1 MNLADHP
8 DRFEKLKNIG
18 KELLFCG
25 ASRTVTNNFG
35 QTPSDLLAL
44 QQDLMEEFD
53 YNKMKYVLTQPTGV
67 GLLRMTRPIE
77 KVERNSSIQRFVLW
91 FDLLNIVFFVVCGVW
106 T

>member
-35 QTPSDLLAL
+35 QTPSDLLTL
-44 QQDLMEEFD
+44 Q
-53 YNKMKYVLTQPTGV
+53 
-67 GLLRMTRPIE
+67 
-77 KVERNSSIQRFVLW
+77 
-91 FDLLNIVFFVVCGVW
+91 
-106 T
+106 